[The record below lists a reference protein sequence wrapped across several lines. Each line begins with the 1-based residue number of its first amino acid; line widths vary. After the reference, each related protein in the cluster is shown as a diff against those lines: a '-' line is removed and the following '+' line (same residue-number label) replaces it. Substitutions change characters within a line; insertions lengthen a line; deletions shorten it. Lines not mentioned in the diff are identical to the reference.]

1 MFDVGLDVSICVSVL
16 VAIGD
21 DVAVVGWPVD

>member
-1 MFDVGLDVSICVSVL
+1 

-21 DVAVVGWPVD
+21 DVAVRGSRRTGSILIDNMTIAGD